1 MLDYTPIFNKMT
13 VETFDKFIE
22 KCHIR
27 CKKGNNKEEYQKGLL
42 DSFQNDMYAEP
53 QFQDFYK
60 QLEEAGRKHYF
71 LFKFEA
77 EDIIRDKIESNINIM
92 EYTDEASRTF
102 DPVKDDGKTYFRK
115 EENSC
120 IFKQFNIKKTFRFKG
135 GKENEEKN
143 EYAKYYSIT
152 KIHFVKFV
160 QIDFVKRIIICGYD
174 SYGDLENK
182 QEYKNELFDF
192 VESIIGNMDKLE
204 SVLTSNSID
213 DLIVLPNC
221 LSYSIRNTAK
231 IHDIATFKK
240 DMADY
245 EQIKR
250 DLKAGKYRI
259 NEIKDKN
266 PDFDL
271 KTNVLYNAGLEASF
285 DSNFSL
291 SNDCFEFFYFTDVS
305 GLISYFRIKFD
316 TRYSSIVTYSD
327 SITKKELWDV
337 FRRII

>member
-13 VETFDKFIE
+13 VETFDKFTD
-22 KCHIR
+22 KYRIR
-27 CKKGNNKEEYQKGLL
+27 CKKGNTKEEYQNGLL
-42 DSFQNDMYAEP
+42 DSFQNDMHAES
-53 QFQDFYK
+53 QFQEFYK

-71 LFKFEA
+71 LFRFEA
-77 EDIIRDKIESNINIM
+77 EDIIQDKIESNIIK
-92 EYTDEASRTF
+92 YTDEANRTF

-115 EENSC
+115 EENFY
-120 IFKQFNIKKTFRFKG
+120 IFKQFNIKKTFRFKDE
-135 GKENEEKN
+135 KENEEKN
-143 EYAKYYSIT
+143 EYTRRYTIT

-160 QIDFVKRIIICGYD
+160 QINFVKRIIVCGHD

-182 QEYKNELFDF
+182 QEYKKELFDF
-192 VESIIGNMDKLE
+192 LESIIGNMDKLE
-204 SVLTSNSID
+204 SVLTSSSID

-259 NEIKDKN
+259 DEIKDKN

-271 KTNVLYNAGLEASF
+271 KTNVLYNAGLEASY

-291 SNDCFEFFYFTDVS
+291 TNDCFEFFYFTDAS

-316 TRYSSIVTYSD
+316 TRCSSIVTYSD
-327 SITKKELWDV
+327 SVTKTELWDV
-337 FRRII
+337 FRRIT